1 MQICDFGV
9 SKKVTKGQILHERCG
24 TPAYIAPEILR
35 EAGYEG
41 TMVDVW
47 SAGVVLYAMLYGNF
61 PFRANSVEDLEK
73 LILVGNYTLP
83 TDISTEARD
92 LLSKMLNPNPTMRI
106 AIPGIYTHSWMQDV
120 DCSRIVLIN

>member
-1 MQICDFGV
+1 M
-9 SKKVTKGQILHERCG
+9 SKKVSKGQRLRERCG

-61 PFRANSVEDLEK
+61 PFRANNVDELEQ
-73 LILVGNYTLP
+73 LILGGNYTLA
-83 TDISTEARD
+83 TDISEDARD
-92 LLSKMLNPNPTMRI
+92 LIAKILNPNPGARI
-106 AIPGIYTHSWMQDV
+106 NVSDILAHPWMKDI
-120 DCSRIVLIN
+120 DYRGRYRKGNINS